1 MLMAHGMPKW
11 TPKHFAQ
18 FQDIMGDTCVCRGF
32 PGRRSDIL
40 DIFRPN
46 MMLVSM
52 GFLPPLAMENPPFID
67 DVPIFS
73 HYNFV
78 HGEFPITTL
87 DYLRVHSF

>member
-11 TPKHFAQ
+11 TPNILPNFRTSWVTPVFLVVFLAE
-18 FQDIMGDTCVCRGF
+18 DL
-32 PGRRSDIL
+32 DIL

-52 GFLPPLAMENPPFID
+52 GCLPPLAMENPPFID
-67 DVPIFS
+67 DFPIFS
-73 HYNFV
+73 PYNFV